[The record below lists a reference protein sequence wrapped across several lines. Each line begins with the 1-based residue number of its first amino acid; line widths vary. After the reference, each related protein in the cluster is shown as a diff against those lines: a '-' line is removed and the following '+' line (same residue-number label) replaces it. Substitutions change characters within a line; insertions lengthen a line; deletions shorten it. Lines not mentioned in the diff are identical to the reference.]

1 MLAMVAVLVWLAT
14 ETGQL
19 HSAAQYAIVL
29 STVVTIGFNANPLM
43 RYDGYFILCDLV
55 NIPNLHRDAKAA
67 GSGFI
72 PPPES
77 LRQGKF
83 IRQGKQLGT
92 VCRGYD
98 PTPTINYLHAAVVD
112 ACQNFGGDTSRLNLC
127 GFSRGSIACK
137 FIGLHDDKTGNAR
150 PVKTKADWA
159 ERVSHLQ
166 ANMQLV
172 LGALPDASRRV
183 SLDVQHVS
191 EETLSNYRRLKILFT
206 PEPNDR
212 VPAWLLIPKAKE
224 IYELF
229 DIDRAAGPMRL
240 TLSTPN
246 APHDFPK
253 WNAMQ
258 RTNG

>member
-83 IRQGKQLGT
+83 IRQGEQLGT

-127 GFSRGSIACK
+127 GFSRGSIACN